1 MDIQGIAINADASV
15 IDGSMTVLRRELDHY
30 YELGFT
36 HVELAPHGVGAI
48 YCGRLDENR
57 VREVQALLA
66 KYPFHYTVHGPN
78 PLNLMSDDDAHRRGF
93 TASIEFT
100 AAIGAEI
107 MVYHAGR
114 YIAEENFLF
123 APQPN
128 PTANERDALWQQ
140 ECTGLYEMGQI
151 AAKYDVTVAVEN
163 ARPYLNVPNYCYA
176 ELLAELAR
184 MIKEVNHSQVGITL
198 DAGHAYLAACHY
210 GYDLLQGISLIAP
223 YVRHIHMHDNFGRCC
238 ASWERKQYEMAAM
251 GRGDMHMPID
261 WGDVPA
267 AEILARLPHYRGIIT
282 LEIRPRYREHYREAL
297 ANAQALVKMN
307 ERFVS

>member
-1 MDIQGIAINADASV
+1 MNIHGIAINADASV
-15 IDGSMTVLRRELDHY
+15 IDGSLEVLRRELDHY

-57 VREVQALLA
+57 VREVKAVLA
-66 KYPFHYTVHGPN
+66 KYPFRYAVHGPN
-78 PLNLMSDDDAHRRGF
+78 PLNLMSGDDLDRCGF
-93 TASIEFT
+93 IASIEFT

-114 YIAEENFLF
+114 YITEENFLLV
-123 APQPN
+123 PPPSPN
-128 PTANERDALWQQ
+128 QAEREALWQQ
-140 ECTGLYEMGQI
+140 ECTCLHEMGQI
-151 AAKYDVTVAVEN
+151 AAKYGVTVAVEN
-163 ARPYLNVPNYCYA
+163 ARPYLNVPNYCYG
-176 ELLAELAR
+176 EILVELAR
-184 MIKEVNHSQVGITL
+184 MIKEVNHSNVGITL
-198 DAGHAYLAACHY
+198 DVGHAYLASCQY
-210 GYDLLQGISLIAP
+210 GYDLMQGITLIAP
-223 YVRHIHMHDNFGRCC
+223 YVRHIHLHDNFGRCC

-267 AEILARLPHYRGIIT
+267 TEMLVRLPHYHGIIT

-297 ANAQALVKMN
+297 ANAQALVKIG
-307 ERFVS
+307 ERFAS